1 MAKPRV
7 GAVQYTKKTTGP
19 MAYQNDTYTPAPNKM
34 GIPENSNPPKMGIP
48 ENTGTTKPKPVP
60 GKVQIPENSQKPKM
74 SIPENSFGTPTSAA
88 DAIFTTR
95 RKNKKKGVTAER
107 LDAVRRRMQ
116 SNG

>member
-7 GAVQYTKKTTGP
+7 GAVQYTKKTVGP
-19 MAYQNDTYTPAPNKM
+19 VAVQNDSYNPAPRTSIPEN
-34 GIPENSNPPKMGIP
+34 GNNPRTSIPENSNP
-48 ENTGTTKPKPVP
+48 KPAP
-60 GKVQIPENSQKPKM
+60 GKVQIPENSNKPRT

-95 RKNKKKGVTAER
+95 RTGRKKKGGVTAER

-116 SNG
+116 NNG